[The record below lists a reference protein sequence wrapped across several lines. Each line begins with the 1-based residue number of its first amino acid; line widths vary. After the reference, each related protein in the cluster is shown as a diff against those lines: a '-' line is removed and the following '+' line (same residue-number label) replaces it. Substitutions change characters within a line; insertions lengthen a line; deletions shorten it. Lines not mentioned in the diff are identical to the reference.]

1 MKITILSPN
10 LSGNCLGRAYILA
23 KMLSRHWQVEIV
35 GPMFADGIWLPVADD
50 KEVEYKALKL
60 KKNSQFLMNIGKL
73 MKKIS
78 GDVVYVSKPLMTSFL
93 PGLLCKFLGRKPLVI
108 DIDDWEL
115 GFVKEPYE
123 KLSGFKRLKNFVRSF
138 WDYSYYWNIL
148 FMEKLVNLA
157 DDKTVSN
164 SFLQAKFS
172 GKLIYHARDSE
183 LIDPQSYDVNA
194 LKVKYGLSSKK
205 VVSFIGSARKHKG
218 VSTLIEAMCM
228 IERPDAV
235 LMLVGVNGR
244 EDPCGI
250 MAKEKLGL
258 SKVMLFGKQAFSKI
272 GEFLAIS
279 DVVVVPQEA
288 SSATQGQFPAKIFD
302 AMAMAKPVVATDVND
317 IAAVLDDCGVIVP
330 PQDPRKM
337 ADAIKSIIEDEQL
350 SIELGKKARERFVAN
365 YSFAS
370 VIKTL
375 DDIFSKYEKDK

>member
-10 LSGNCLGRAYILA
+10 LSGNSVGRAYILA
-23 KMLSRHWQVEIV
+23 KMLSKHWQVEIV
-35 GPMFADGIWLPVADD
+35 GPMFADDIWLPVADD
-50 KEVEYKALKL
+50 KDIEYKALKL
-60 KKNSQFLMNIGKL
+60 KRNSQFLVNIGKL
-73 MKKIS
+73 MKKVS

-93 PGLLCKFLGRKPLVI
+93 PGLLCKLLSRKALVI

-115 GFVKEPYE
+115 GFVKESYE

-148 FMEKLVNLA
+148 FMEKLIDLA

-172 GKLIYHARDSE
+172 GKLIHHARDSE
-183 LIDPQSYDVNA
+183 LIDPQNYDVNA
-194 LKVKYGLSSKK
+194 LKAKYGLSAKK

-218 VSTLIEAMCM
+218 VSTLIDAMSL
-228 IERPDAV
+228 IKRPDTV

-244 EDPCGI
+244 EDPCGL
-250 MAKEKLGL
+250 MAKEKLGI
-258 SKVMLFGKQAFSKI
+258 SRTMLFGKQSFSKI

-288 SSATQGQFPAKIFD
+288 NSSTQGQFPAKIFD

-330 PQDPRKM
+330 PQDARKM
-337 ADAIKSIIEDEQL
+337 ADAIKCLVDDEQR
-350 SIELGKKARERFVAN
+350 SIELGKKARERFAAN
-365 YSFAS
+365 YSFES
-370 VIKTL
+370 VNKTL
-375 DDIFSKYEKDK
+375 VDIFSKYEKSK